1 MMDMYVRMFHKGGLI
16 ALLLLVMAFVCREQI
31 FGPYLASQRESTD
44 TKQNRDSTASKVG
57 DNDDEHSLVDADHHE
72 KNSLQTQAPPGST
85 DKNTSSNDPE
95 SPPLMIP
102 NMSSSSGNISATMN
116 ILNRTAWLNNNNRTM
131 LSIKDISKARTIR
144 AHLHVA
150 PVNQKFLSATRLL
163 HSQLDLNFDLNHS
176 TCPRSKSRLS
186 CYGLG
191 TTVGRLNHMISRRG
205 LLEDV
210 DDFECQWFQNDKT
223 KTCQTMFGDCYFPAL
238 TRGRY
243 NGTDHTCHARRW
255 FIKRY
260 GKEAYIAAQFSWLLS
275 DPVGVPHRPCLA
287 LHIRRGDACI
297 NPDRHCLDYD
307 KYYRAT
313 EIIVRLYPEIN
324 HLVVVTDADDF
335 PAQQFQEL
343 VPNISFSADQNRSI
357 YNVQSLRNKSIG
369 VWAPEFRNMGNAT
382 SELLNEVYQAKQCFG
397 LVGTLTAGISRWIL
411 LHLIM
416 RQGRIPVFWSLEGC
430 LRNTFG
436 LSDYEFRNCEE
447 LVDGL

>member
-1 MMDMYVRMFHKGGLI
+1 MFHKGGLI
-16 ALLLLVMAFVCREQI
+16 ALLVLFVVAFVWREQI
-31 FGPYLASQRESTD
+31 FDPYLASQRVSTD
-44 TKQNRDSTASKVG
+44 TTKQSRDSNASKVG
-57 DNDDEHSLVDADHHE
+57 DNDDEHVLPSLLDADHHE
-72 KNSLQTQAPPGST
+72 MNSLQTQAPPGST
-85 DKNTSSNDPE
+85 DKKASSNYPE
-95 SPPLMIP
+95 SPLLMIQ
-102 NMSSSSGNISATMN
+102 NMSSSSANISASM

-131 LSIKDISKARTIR
+131 LSIKDILKARTTR

-150 PVNQKFLSATRLL
+150 PANQEFLNDTRLL

-176 TCPRSKSRLS
+176 TCPRAKSTLS

-191 TTVGRLNHMISRRG
+191 TTVVRFNHIISKVG

-210 DDFECQWFQNDKT
+210 DDLECQWFQNDKT
-223 KTCQTMFGDCYFPAL
+223 KICQTMFGDCYFPAL

-243 NGTDHTCHARRW
+243 NETDRTCHSRRW
-255 FIKRY
+255 FMNRY
-260 GKEAYIAAQFSWLLS
+260 GKEAYIAAHFSWLLS
-275 DPVGVPHRPCLA
+275 DPVGVPHQPCLA

-324 HLVVVTDADDF
+324 RLVVVTDADDF
-335 PAQQFQEL
+335 PAQQFQAL
-343 VPNISFSADQNRSI
+343 VPNISFFAEQNRSI
-357 YNVQSLRNKSIG
+357 YNVQSLRNQSVG
-369 VWAPEFRNMGNAT
+369 VWAPEFRNLGNAT
-382 SELLNEVYQAKQCFG
+382 SELLNEVYQASQCFG

-430 LRNTFG
+430 LRNAFKV
-436 LSDYEFRNCEE
+436 SDFDFRGCEE
-447 LVDGL
+447 LVEGL